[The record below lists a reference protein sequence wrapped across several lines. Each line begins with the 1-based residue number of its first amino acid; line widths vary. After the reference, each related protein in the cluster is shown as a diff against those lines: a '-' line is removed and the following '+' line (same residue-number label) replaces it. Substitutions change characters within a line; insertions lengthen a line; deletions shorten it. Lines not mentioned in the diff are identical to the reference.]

1 LEKAL
6 KASTEINEIVE
17 HFFRHESGKMI
28 SVLTGIFG
36 SNNIKLAEDIV
47 QDTIIEAIS
56 NWTYKSVPQNPVAW
70 LYAVAKNKT
79 LNAIKREKQQDKY
92 IAESLYLSKNKEP
105 SQLDSTNFFSEENI
119 LDDQLRMMFVCCHP
133 SISKDS
139 QIALILKTLCGFN
152 ISEIARSF
160 LTNKESINKRLVRA
174 RKAIRENKI
183 PFEVPSKEKLDNR
196 IDAVLE
202 AIYLLFNEGY
212 SASSGEEIIR
222 ADLCKESIRLVEI
235 VSNHKSIANK
245 SDVYALTSL
254 MQLNSSR
261 FKARE
266 DDNGNILTLSQ
277 QNRSLWDFHIMEQ
290 GFSNLEKAARSKQ
303 ISKYHILA
311 TISAYHC
318 SAKDF
323 ASTDWKSILT
333 LYDKLL
339 TTDNSPIV
347 ILNRAIALSNL
358 GSVKKAIHEL
368 DIIENDKTIKSNYLY
383 YSTKAE
389 FHFQIKDYK
398 KAKNTLKKAIELAPL
413 PAEKKMLENR
423 FQEYFVK
430 RINNDVPFS

>member
-1 LEKAL
+1 L
-6 KASTEINEIVE
+6 KSTSEINELVE

-36 SNNIKLAEDIV
+36 TNNLILVEDIV
-47 QDTIIEAIS
+47 QDTLTEAIS
-56 NWTYKSVPQNPVAW
+56 NWTYKGIPENPIAW
-70 LYAVAKNKT
+70 LYTVAKNKT
-79 LNAIKREKQQDKY
+79 LNAIKRNRYQEKY
-92 IAESLYLSKNKEP
+92 ISENLYFQKNQQITEMSLTGAFLEESIS
-105 SQLDSTNFFSEENI
+105 
-119 LDDQLRMMFVCCHP
+119 DDQLRMMFMCCHP

-152 ISEIARSF
+152 ISEIAKSF
-160 LTNKESINKRLVRA
+160 LTNNESINKRLVRA
-174 RKAIRENKI
+174 RKTIREDSV
-183 PFEVPSKEKLDNR
+183 PFEVPSNQQLVNR
-196 IDAVLE
+196 VDAVLE
-202 AIYLLFNEGY
+202 ALYLLFNEGY
-212 SASSGEEIIR
+212 SASNGEALIR
-222 ADLCKESIRLVEI
+222 EELCTESIRLAEMV
-235 VSNHKSIANK
+235 VNHKFITNK
-245 SDVYALTSL
+245 SDVYALIAL

-266 DDNGNILTLSQ
+266 DNNGNIFTLSQ

-290 GFSNLEKAARSKQ
+290 GFSNLEKSAQNHQ

-323 ASTDWKSILT
+323 KSTDWKSILT

-339 TTDNSPIV
+339 SIDNSPII

-368 DIIENDKTIKSNYLY
+368 DTIENDKLIKSNYLF

-389 FHFQIKDYK
+389 FYFQIKDYTIAK
-398 KAKNTLKKAIELAPL
+398 KTLKKAIELAPL
-413 PAEKKMLENR
+413 TTEKRMLENR
-423 FQEYFVK
+423 FQEYFADK
-430 RINNDVPFS
+430 SNNDVPIT